1 MSAVKGTLHPW
12 DTLEAALRLFGD
24 AKADGVPV
32 VDGRG
37 KLVGILT
44 RSHFYRALLQGS
56 TLQEAVDFH
65 MSPAVVA
72 IAADASVD
80 TVLDQVRSIRVG
92 QVVVCEQDGRPVG
105 MLTKVDVIR
114 LLLRE
119 TDFLTGELLGVLE
132 AMHAG
137 VVATDREGRITLA
150 NASATV
156 LLGST
161 RSQLVGRPVAEAIA
175 QAPFS
180 AVLST
185 GEPILGRRLE
195 LGNGRRVI
203 VNTTPIRL
211 GEQVVGAIAV
221 MEDLTDYEAVAR
233 ELETTRRLQ
242 EILETVLES
251 AYDGI
256 AVVDEKGVLTMVNQ
270 AMADFLGV
278 QREEVLGKHCTEVL
292 EGTHL
297 PEVLRRAVGEYAR
310 VENIRGR
317 RYVVSRFPIVRDGR
331 VVGAVEKIIFRNLE
345 ELRRLVRRLDLLEGQ
360 VAYYKGELERSGGA
374 RYGLDDIVCTSEV
387 MQRLKREIERIAQG
401 NSTVLILG
409 ESGTGKELL
418 AHAIHRSSP
427 RRYGPFVKVNCA
439 AVPEELLESE
449 FFGYAEG
456 AFTGA
461 RKGGKPGKFELASGG
476 TIFLDEV
483 GDMSPALQAKILNV
497 LQDREIVRLGGTTP
511 VPVDVRVVA
520 ASNRD
525 LKAMV
530 RQGRFREDLYYR
542 LNVVCLHVPPLRE
555 RREDILPLARHFLAR
570 YASLAGI
577 PVPEI
582 SARAAEAMLRYHWP
596 GNVRELENA
605 IERAVNLELGDTLET
620 WHLPETVAGEAGQAD
635 PDQPAGTAGSVD
647 RATGAECTLSPEP
660 IREMV
665 REAESRAISRALE
678 RTGGNKTRA
687 ARLLGMSRSQLYE
700 KIKRYGLT

>member
-1 MSAVKGTLHPW
+1 MRVRDVMSAVRGTLHPW
-12 DTLEAALRLFGD
+12 DSLEGALRLFGD

-32 VDGRG
+32 VDGQG

-44 RSHFYRALLQGS
+44 RSHFYRALLQGCS
-56 TLQEAVDFH
+56 LQEAVDFH
-65 MSPAVVA
+65 MSAAVVA
-72 IAADASVD
+72 IGADASVD

-137 VVATDREGRITLA
+137 VVAVDREGRVTLV
-150 NASATV
+150 NAAATV
-156 LLGST
+156 LLGRT
-161 RSQLVGRPVAEAIA
+161 RSQLVGRAVAEPMPH
-175 QAPFS
+175 APLS

-185 GEPILGRRLE
+185 GEPVLGRRLE

-211 GEQVVGAIAV
+211 GEQVMGAIAV
-221 MEDLTDYEAVAR
+221 IEDLTDYEAVAR

-242 EILETVLES
+242 ETLETVLET

-256 AVVDEKGVLTMVNQ
+256 AVVDEEGVLTMVNQ

-278 QREEVLGKHCTEVL
+278 RREDVLGKHCSQVL

-297 PEVLRRAVGEYAR
+297 PEVLRRGVGEYAR

-317 RYVVSRFPIVRDGR
+317 RYVVSRFPIARDGR

-345 ELRRLVRRLDLLEGQ
+345 ELRRLARRLDVLEGQ

-374 RYGLDDIVCTSEV
+374 RYSLDDIVGASEA
-387 MQRLKREIERIAQG
+387 MQRLKREVERIAQG
-401 NSTVLILG
+401 SSTVLILG

-418 AHAIHRSSP
+418 AHAVHRSSP

-476 TIFLDEV
+476 TLFLDEV

-497 LQDREIVRLGGTTP
+497 LQDREIVRVGGTGAI
-511 VPVDVRVVA
+511 PVDVRVVA

-525 LKAMV
+525 LKALV

-542 LNVVCLHVPPLRE
+542 LNVVCLHVPPLRD

-577 PVPEI
+577 RLPEI
-582 SARAAEAMLRYHWP
+582 STQAAEAMLRHDWP

-605 IERAVNLELGDTLET
+605 IERALNLELGDTLEA
-620 WHLPETVAGEAGQAD
+620 WHLPDAVAGGPALPD
-635 PDQPAGTAGSVD
+635 PGRSGTAHRFSS
-647 RATGAECTLSPEP
+647 AP
-660 IREMV
+660 IRDTL
-665 REAESRAISRALE
+665 REAESLAISRALE
-678 RTGGNKTRA
+678 QAGGNKALA
-687 ARLLGMSRSQLYE
+687 ARLLGMSRSRLYE
-700 KIKRYGLT
+700 KIKRYGIT